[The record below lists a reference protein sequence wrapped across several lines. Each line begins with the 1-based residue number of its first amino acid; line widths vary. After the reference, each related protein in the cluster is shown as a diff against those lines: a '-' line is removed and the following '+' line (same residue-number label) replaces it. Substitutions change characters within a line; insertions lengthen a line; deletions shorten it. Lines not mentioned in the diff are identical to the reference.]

1 MELKQLQ
8 NTLLT
13 ILTLFLIHPCFAFE
27 GMETY
32 LQENEELNNEAFL
45 QNFPFE
51 AYLELIKLT
60 DYQSLE
66 ADRQLLKENQRD
78 GTQFITELGKQ
89 YLKVKPIDLLN
100 FRQTKNGIEVGALYL
115 KALPKIVAK
124 PDVSFEVMGDYIL
137 KEIAG
142 KVEQGIKG
150 GILEA
155 DNWQTRFYV
164 QRLEDCSYY
173 IDIPKSDVSKLI
185 FHVQHNNWAY
195 IWSRVRSRY
204 LMEFIF
210 ILLLPIVFLGFYF
223 KRKHSL
229 TKL

>member
-8 NTLLT
+8 NTLLI

-27 GMETY
+27 GMETH
-32 LQENEELNNEAFL
+32 LQENEGLSNEVFL
-45 QNFPFE
+45 QGFPFE
-51 AYLELIKLT
+51 AYLELTKLT
-60 DYQSLE
+60 DYQALE
-66 ADRQLLKENQRD
+66 SDRQLLKEKGRD
-78 GTQFITELGKQ
+78 GTQFIITLGKQ
-89 YLKVKPIDLLN
+89 YLKARPIDLLN
-100 FRQTKNGIEVGALYL
+100 FRQTKYSIEVGGLYL
-115 KALPKIVAK
+115 KALPKIVPE
-124 PDVSFEVMGDYIL
+124 PDVGFEVMGDYIL

-142 KVEQGIKG
+142 KVEQGIKD

-185 FHVQHNNWAY
+185 FHVQHNNWGY

-204 LMEFIF
+204 LMEFILM
-210 ILLLPIVFLGFYF
+210 LLLPIVFFGFYI
-223 KRKHSL
+223 KK
-229 TKL
+229 KQVN